1 MERMGI
7 WHTDSNSVVYCI
19 SGIDFD
25 YRKEGV
31 KMSVNIKNVTVT
43 FKNQVRAVDHVNLE
57 IPHGVYGLLGEN
69 GAGKTTLM
77 RVLTTVLTPSDGEV
91 YLDGIRYG
99 TGKDEVIRQKIGYLP
114 QELNLYPGLSVQDCL
129 EYLGELSGIPKEEC
143 KKRIRYYLEKTGLT
157 NHRKKKM
164 RQLSGGMKRR
174 VGLIQALLNEPEFL
188 IVDEPT
194 TGLDPEE
201 RVRIRNLLVDFSE
214 GRTVLFSTHVVE
226 DIAATC
232 SKLAVMRKGS
242 FLYTGTV
249 QALLSRAKGKIWTA
263 NVADDTEAKRLE
275 KQYRTTSRQY
285 TEEGMTVKIISD
297 VKPDIDCT
305 QPKITLEDAYL
316 YLMMEKKKQ

>member
-1 MERMGI
+1 
-7 WHTDSNSVVYCI
+7 
-19 SGIDFD
+19 
-25 YRKEGV
+25 
-31 KMSVNIKNVTVT
+31 
-43 FKNQVRAVDHVNLE
+43 
-57 IPHGVYGLLGEN
+57 
-69 GAGKTTLM
+69 M

-232 SKLAVMRKGS
+232 SRLAVNQHKYCFVGYPSVEFRPM
-242 FLYTGTV
+242 
-249 QALLSRAKGKIWTA
+249 A
-263 NVADDTEAKRLE
+263 NVDYIPLERQILTNQMLMVKRKRRNKTFTDAFIRSFDDYFNL
-275 KQYRTTSRQY
+275 
-285 TEEGMTVKIISD
+285 
-297 VKPDIDCT
+297 
-305 QPKITLEDAYL
+305 
-316 YLMMEKKKQ
+316 KKMW